1 MTSGRFTYQLYSK
14 PERFFQHLPLSLHY
28 EPFHSYLD
36 TLLCGHHVF
45 TFAGGT
51 CTAVH
56 SFLFFPQQPDWFFK
70 KINQVTSQ
78 PAQNS
83 SLNSH
88 LWHRVHILPTADK
101 VIDDLNPADLSSHSG
116 LSVSQTYKIYFL
128 PQSLCAY
135 RFCPTPPILF
145 TSWFHGFLL
154 LHLDHCSN
162 VFSPR
167 IIPTTCLKDLP
178 FPPISG
184 RLTWFASLDHVQVW
198 IGGGFSCCS
207 TVLIVHHI
215 VTLTVTSHW

>member
-1 MTSGRFTYQLYSK
+1 M
-14 PERFFQHLPLSLHY
+14 
-28 EPFHSYLD
+28 
-36 TLLCGHHVF
+36 
-45 TFAGGT
+45 
-51 CTAVH
+51 H

-70 KINQVTSQ
+70 KINQVTSL

-88 LWHRVHILPTADK
+88 LLHRVHILPTVDK
-101 VIDDLNPADLSSHSG
+101 VIDDLNPAYLSSHSG
-116 LSVSQTYKIYFL
+116 LSVPQTYKIYFL
-128 PQSLCAY
+128 PQGLCAY

-145 TSWFHGFLL
+145 TSWFHGFFL

-162 VFSPR
+162 GFSPR
-167 IIPTTCLKDLP
+167 IIPTTCFKDPP

-184 RLTWFASLDHVQVW
+184 CLTWFVSLDHVQVW

-215 VTLTVTSHW
+215 VTLTVTSHWQFEIVPGGSIYTMAKATKQSLPRQSLLDIYTSFLLTTWVQIMNLRVLVCLTQ